1 MEVRQSGASCPDR
14 FGPAEAGQGTPLCL
28 LPRQRAH
35 IAALAPVTTT
45 FSVAGIFAT
54 VATSE
59 ACTRPLFSSRT
70 ARLHNDAVSL
80 IQRPYAISC
89 MATGGEWVHVPL
101 EADIGGRMD
110 PVFYMQHDHVAPTHR
125 VSESLP
131 RIETL
136 TLTPALTVASP

>member
-1 MEVRQSGASCPDR
+1 M
-14 FGPAEAGQGTPLCL
+14 
-28 LPRQRAH
+28 
-35 IAALAPVTTT
+35 
-45 FSVAGIFAT
+45 
-54 VATSE
+54 
-59 ACTRPLFSSRT
+59 
-70 ARLHNDAVSL
+70 L

-136 TLTPALTVASP
+136 TLTPALPNRSLTLAITLTLTLSPT